1 MSPSHGN
8 HILLSQTG
16 ISASGLYAETQTRCQ
31 KELLSSRLCN
41 RIKDNSGL
49 QSENSFYAS
58 VAWLDA
64 QGSSCFISDLI
75 FRPGSPC
82 FSWSRVKICISLI
95 KIIQMCLAELIFI
108 CFLFFLSYANRQFRI
123 KSLENSGVDIIPTWK
138 TGAAA
143 PSSMVCFIIKRY
155 YIIVVSI
162 PDTLIVIPPTHTL
175 SGKTRYHSRLYPT
188 ERSCTT

>member
-1 MSPSHGN
+1 MSRSHGN

-82 FSWSRVKICISLI
+82 FSWSCVKICISLI

-108 CFLFFLSYANRQFRI
+108 CFLFFFKLC
-123 KSLENSGVDIIPTWK
+123 KSS
-138 TGAAA
+138 
-143 PSSMVCFIIKRY
+143 
-155 YIIVVSI
+155 VSDKI
-162 PDTLIVIPPTHTL
+162 
-175 SGKTRYHSRLYPT
+175 SGKQRRWHYSNVKN
-188 ERSCTT
+188 RSGGTIVDGLLHH